1 MVFLQERI
9 GKLCSE
15 MQKLIYPNAITI
27 EDYKTTI
34 TKERTPINEI
44 DVSSWSDFKF
54 GQICGGHNEYF
65 WFATEVEIPA
75 DFDGKTVTYELNTGS
90 AGLWDTTNPQLRI
103 YINGKFIQ
111 GLDENHR
118 EVIVCE
124 QAKAGDK
131 YQIVLCAFTGVQ
143 TFQMVLHSQLK
154 VLDRKAEKYYYD
166 LSVPYNV
173 SLLLPSQEKAY
184 IDIITALNE
193 SVNLLDLRKPFSAE
207 YYASLEKAQ
216 AYLDTEFYGK
226 LCGKNVESKVYC
238 VGHTHI
244 DCAWLWTL
252 AVTEDKAVRS
262 FSTVIELM
270 KQFPEYIFMSSQPL
284 LYKFVKKNAPELY
297 EQIKQRINEGQ
308 WEPDG
313 AMFVE
318 ADCNLSSGEAL
329 VRQVLFGKRFFMQEF
344 NKDNKILWLPD
355 VFGYSAALP
364 QIMQKSGLPYFMT
377 TKISWNE
384 FNKLPYDTFM
394 WEGIDGTKVLTH
406 FIPARDYEK
415 IESHDEYHA
424 SHFTT
429 YNGMLEPNQVK
440 GGWQRYQQKHI
451 TDEVMMCFGYG
462 DGGGGPTKE
471 MLENARRMSAGI
483 PGCPQVVMSTARNYF
498 ETIEEEVKDNKYLP
512 TWSGELYL
520 EYHRGTY
527 TSMARNKKFNRK
539 SEFAYQNTELYS
551 MMNRNLNGAAYPQD
565 KINDGWE
572 VLLKNQFHDILPGS
586 SIKEVYEDSREEY
599 KEILAQSSAM
609 IAQALDELTA
619 SVSVPANSLVVYNP
633 NGFENN
639 EVVTF
644 TAPEGMTN
652 VSVYDGDKKL
662 NAQKLSDGSYLFK
675 AMGVPSKGYKSF
687 TLKDEASD
695 AAADV
700 ISKDLIENKFF
711 KITINEKGQF
721 SSIFDKTAGREVL
734 KAGECG
740 NVIMT
745 YEDKPHNWDAW
756 DVNNYYKEKSWE
768 VNDVKAIEVV
778 EQGPVVSV
786 LKVSYAY
793 LDSTLDEYIYVYNDV
808 ARIDIKYHI
817 DWKEHHIF
825 VKTLFPI
832 DVHTTEATFDIQ
844 YGNVKRATHY
854 NTSWD
859 FARFEVCFHKW
870 LDVSEDDYGVSF
882 LSECKYGCSVHDG
895 VVGLSML
902 KSAMHPNPDADK
914 EVHDFTFSIYPHA
927 GDWKDAKTVEE
938 AYKLNN
944 PMTAVVKT
952 TEGGDKPAS
961 YSAVA
966 TGAENVMVEVVK
978 KAEDSDA
985 MIVRMY
991 ECYNRRT
998 NTTMTFPAEIASIQE
1013 CDLMENEIGEVA
1025 YSGNAAEFS
1034 IKPYEIKT
1042 FKVTLK

>member
-9 GKLCSE
+9 GKLCKE
-15 MQKLIYPNAITI
+15 LQRFVYPKKVAVTN
-27 EDYKTTI
+27 YKTTV
-34 TKERTPINEI
+34 TKERTPINEVN
-44 DVSSWSDFKF
+44 VSGWDDFKF

-75 DFDGKTVTYELNTGS
+75 DFDGETVVYEVNTG
-90 AGLWDTTNPQLRI
+90 GTGMWDTTNPQMRV
-103 YINGKFIQ
+103 YVNRQFIQ
-111 GLDENHR
+111 GLDENHK
-118 EVIVCE
+118 EIILAE
-124 QAKAGDK
+124 NAKAGDK
-131 YQIVLCAFTGVQ
+131 YEIILCAFTGVQ
-143 TFQMVLHSQLK
+143 TFQMVLNTEIK
-154 VLDRKAEKYYYD
+154 VLDRKTEKYYYD
-166 LSVPYNV
+166 VSVPYNV
-173 SLLLPSQEKAY
+173 TLLLSSEEKAY

-193 SVNLLDLRKPFSAE
+193 SLNLVDLRKPHSAA
-207 YYASLEKAQ
+207 YYESLAAAQ
-216 AYLDTEFYGK
+216 AYLDEEFYGK
-226 LCGKNVESKVYC
+226 ICGQNVESKVYC

-270 KQFPEYIFMSSQPL
+270 KQYPEYIFMSSQPQ

-297 EQIKQRINEGQ
+297 EQIKQRVNEGR

-313 AMFVE
+313 GMFVE

-329 VRQVLFGKRFFMQEF
+329 VRQFLFGKRFFMQEF

-364 QIMQKSGLPYFMT
+364 QIMQKCGLPYFMT

-406 FIPARDYEK
+406 FIPTRDYAHYEGH
-415 IESHDEYHA
+415 SA
-424 SHFTT
+424 HFTS
-429 YNGMLEPNQVK
+429 YNGKLRPSQVK

-451 TDEVMMCFGYG
+451 TDEVLMCYGYG

-471 MLENARRMSAGI
+471 MLENARRLSKGI
-483 PGCPQVVMSTARNYF
+483 PGCPQTVMSTAKNFF
-498 ETIEEEVKDNKYLP
+498 ETIEEEAMSNKYLP

-527 TSMARNKKFNRK
+527 TSIARNKKYNRK

-551 MMNRNLNGAAYPQD
+551 MMNTMLNGTAYPQTE
-565 KINDGWE
+565 INDGWE

-586 SIKEVYEDSREEY
+586 SIKEVYEDSREDY
-599 KEILAQSSAM
+599 KKILAQSSAL
-609 IAQALDELTA
+609 ISAALGELTN
-619 SVSVPANSLVVYNP
+619 SVSVPKNSLVVYNP
-633 NGFENN
+633 NAFENDD
-639 EVVTF
+639 VVTF
-644 TAPEGMTN
+644 TAPEGM
-652 VSVYDGDKKL
+652 VSPVVYDGDVKL
-662 NAQKLSDGSYLFK
+662 ATQKLADGSYMFK
-675 AMGVPSKGYKSF
+675 AVAVPSKGYKSF
-687 TLKDEASD
+687 MVKEDACEAS
-695 AAADV
+695 ADV

-721 SSIFDKTAGREVL
+721 SSIYDKTAGRELL

-756 DVNNYYKEKSWE
+756 DVNNYYTEKSWE
-768 VNDVKAIEVV
+768 VNDVKSIEVV

-786 LKVSYAY
+786 LKVAYAY
-793 LDSTLDEYIYVYNDV
+793 LDSTLEESIYVYNDV
-808 ARIDIKYHI
+808 PRIDIKYHI
-817 DWKEHHIF
+817 DWKEHHVF
-825 VKTLFPI
+825 VKTLFPVDI
-832 DVHTTEATFDIQ
+832 HSTEATFDIQ

-859 FARFEVCFHKW
+859 FARFEVCYHKW
-870 LDVSEDDYGVSF
+870 LDLSEDNYGVSV
-882 LSECKYGCSVHDG
+882 LSDCKYGCSVHDG
-895 VVGLSML
+895 VIGLSML
-902 KSAMHPNPDADK
+902 KSALYPNPTADK
-914 EVHDFTFSIYPHA
+914 EEHDFMFSIYPHV
-927 GDWKDAKTVEE
+927 GDWKAAKTVQE
-938 AYKLNN
+938 AYKVNN
-944 PMTAVVKT
+944 PMTVAVKGN
-952 TEGGDKPAS
+952 EGGDKPAA

-966 TGAENVMVEVVK
+966 TSDENVIVEVLK

-985 MIVRMY
+985 MIVRMF

-998 NTTMTFPAEIASIQE
+998 NSTVTFPSEIASIKE
-1013 CDLMENEIGEVA
+1013 CDLMENDVA
-1025 YSGNAAEFS
+1025 DVAFDGATAQFT